1 MRRAEGAV
9 MVEGRRSTT
18 TEVPLMSTEPILVAP
33 TRGRSAD
40 SRRWWWNGVSSICTP
55 ETTVRRPMRVP
66 AQVVPSPSD
75 SDPRDDPM
83 SSSPRP
89 LLLGYIRAQVL
100 SSRIEVPAVEEEL
113 AAFADRE
120 NFCLGTVYIERGSAP
135 GAFRQLLSELQ
146 RDETAFGIVVPG
158 LHHLTSAE
166 RQIVGAAQHATG
178 LRIVVAH
185 VGLL

>member
-18 TEVPLMSTEPILVAP
+18 TEVPLMSTEPVLVAP
-33 TRGRSAD
+33 ARGRSAD
-40 SRRWWWNGVSSICTP
+40 SRRWWWNGASSTCTP
-55 ETTVRRPMRVP
+55 ATTVH
-66 AQVVPSPSD
+66 
-75 SDPRDDPM
+75 PRDDPM

-135 GAFRQLLSELQ
+135 GAFRQMLSELE
-146 RDETAFGIVVPG
+146 RDESAFGIVVPG